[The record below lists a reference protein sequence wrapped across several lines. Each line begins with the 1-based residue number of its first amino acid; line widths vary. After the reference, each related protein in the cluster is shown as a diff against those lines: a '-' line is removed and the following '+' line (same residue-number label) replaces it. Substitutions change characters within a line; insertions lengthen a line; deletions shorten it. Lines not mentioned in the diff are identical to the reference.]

1 MAIGDQPRILRR
13 RGEHEQPIFL
23 ELFFDL
29 VYIFML
35 SRLSQGLAGELTTRN
50 VAQTAVL
57 LLAAWWVWV
66 LTAWLT
72 DLFDPQLPVI
82 QGLVL
87 VVMFGTLAMAVTVP
101 SAFGAHGFVFVA
113 AYFGIHV
120 ARDAVLIPGT
130 RVNPYI
136 QARSIRVF
144 FWFLVSAPLWVAG
157 VFTEGNIRLA
167 LWGIAAAVDLW
178 SARIGWPT
186 PRLGRTE
193 LASQIFTGIHLTER
207 HRQIFIIGIGELILT
222 AGSGLAFSHRD
233 GGRVAVAAVAFANAM
248 LLFQL
253 YFQRVQQLLAP
264 SEVSSVERVRPATS
278 TSYTH
283 LVMVAGIVVIST
295 STSLTFNRPF
305 GDVPVAWIL
314 TLLGGPG
321 LFLLG
326 TCMFDYLV
334 TSRIL
339 WSRSIAL
346 LVLAVIAPA
355 MPLLPPLGIM
365 IVTNLVLLITL
376 VSEIVSRRRPVA
388 T

>member
-1 MAIGDQPRILRR
+1 MHD
-13 RGEHEQPIFL
+13 
-23 ELFFDL
+23 
-29 VYIFML
+29 
-35 SRLSQGLAGELTTRN
+35 
-50 VAQTAVL
+50 
-57 LLAAWWVWV
+57 
-66 LTAWLT
+66 
-72 DLFDPQLPVI
+72 
-82 QGLVL
+82 
-87 VVMFGTLAMAVTVP
+87 
-101 SAFGAHGFVFVA
+101 
-113 AYFGIHV
+113 

-167 LWGIAAAVDLW
+167 LWAIAAAVDLW

-193 LASQIFTGIHLTER
+193 LASQIFTGNHLTER

-233 GGRVAVAAVAFANAM
+233 GGRIAVAAVAFANAM

-264 SEVSSVERVRPATS
+264 GEVSSVERVRPATS
-278 TSYTH
+278 TSYSH
-283 LVMVAGIVVIST
+283 LVMVAGVVVIST
-295 STSLTFNRPF
+295 STSLTFSRPL
-305 GDVPVAWIL
+305 GEVSVAWIL

-326 TCMFDYLV
+326 TCLFDYVV

-346 LVLAVIAPA
+346 LVLAAIAPA

-365 IVTNLVLLITL
+365 LVTNLVLLITL
-376 VSEIVSRRRPVA
+376 VNEMIVNRRRPVSHLMKQRR
-388 T
+388 